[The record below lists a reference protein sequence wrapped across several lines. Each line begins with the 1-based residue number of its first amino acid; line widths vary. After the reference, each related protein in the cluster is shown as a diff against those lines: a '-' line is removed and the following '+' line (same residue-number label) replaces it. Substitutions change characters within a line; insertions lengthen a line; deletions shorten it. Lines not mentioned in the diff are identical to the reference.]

1 MFINSSYTQLEKVSI
16 KDVQFRFFKKT
27 QEIFGC
33 AIMQKR
39 VYWFVM
45 IAPINLL
52 IHSDFMKTQ
61 IESSS
66 NLFYIEKIVHS
77 KQAMSF
83 QQKNAVILPNFLV
96 WKLCEK
102 AQFPY
107 SFWWITRNYAETVL
121 FHKIPTP
128 AN

>member
-1 MFINSSYTQLEKVSI
+1 
-16 KDVQFRFFKKT
+16 
-27 QEIFGC
+27 
-33 AIMQKR
+33 MQKL

-45 IAPINLL
+45 MAPINLL

-83 QQKNAVILPNFLV
+83 QQKNAVILSNFLA

-102 AQFPY
+102 ALFPY
-107 SFWWITRNYAETVL
+107 SFGWITWNYAETVP

-128 AN
+128 GN